1 MDNNFYNEDNQRDVV
16 PSYEYKPVQN
26 ETPKKK
32 GGFEKFLKIMATA
45 VCFGFVAGCVMF
57 GVTIVGDILVDNNGS
72 GVKIDSTV
80 PFEKETEKVTHDNSN
95 TKVETATTGN
105 VQSSNQLST
114 VMDVSNVVEE
124 VMPSI
129 VAITST
135 QIVDPG
141 YYFWFSGGESYE
153 QEGAGSGII
162 IGKNETEL
170 LIVTN
175 NHVVADAD
183 SLSVQFIN
191 EESVTAYVKGTN
203 SANDLA
209 VVSIPLKSIDSATL
223 ESIKIATLGDSESL
237 EVGEGAIAI
246 GNALGYGQSVTT
258 GVISAIDREVQ
269 VDSSTKLTL
278 VQTDAAINPG
288 NSGGA
293 LLNVKGEVIGIN
305 AAKYSSDSVEGM
317 GFAIPISTAREIIN
331 DLMNR
336 ETKIKVDEEDRGYI
350 GINGRD
356 VDDSTSEVYGIPKG
370 VYVYSTVEGGAAHRA
385 GMEKGCVIT
394 AIDGEPV
401 SSMTELKSALE
412 YYAKGDKAILTVQV
426 PSGPSEYKEETFE
439 LTLTGDLEQD

>member
-1 MDNNFYNEDNQRDVV
+1 MDNNYYNNVDYCEQE
-16 PSYEYKPVQN
+16 PPKEPKP
-26 ETPKKK
+26 PKKK
-32 GGFEKFLKIMATA
+32 GGFEKFMKIMATA
-45 VCFGFVAGCVMF
+45 ICFGFVAGCVMF
-57 GVTIVGDILVDNNGS
+57 GVVTVGDKLVNNDNS
-72 GVKIDSTV
+72 GRKIETTLTDRNK
-80 PFEKETEKVTHDNSN
+80 EKETTANKEVQLETSTVTNSQISTN
-95 TKVETATTGN
+95 E
-105 VQSSNQLST
+105 LST
-114 VMDVSNVVEE
+114 VMDVSGVVDE

-141 YYFWFSGGESYE
+141 YSFWFSNGGSYE

-162 IGKNETEL
+162 IGKNDTEL

-209 VVSIPLKSIDSATL
+209 VVSIPLSSINDDTIAA
-223 ESIKIATLGDSESL
+223 IKIATLGDSDSL

-258 GVISAIDREVQ
+258 GVISAVNRDVK
-269 VDSSTKLTL
+269 VDSYTTLNL

-293 LLNVKGEVIGIN
+293 LLNVRGEVIGIN

-317 GFAIPISTAREIIN
+317 GFAIPISTARDIIN
-331 DLMNR
+331 ELMNK
-336 ETKIKVDEEDRGYI
+336 ETKMKVDEEDRGYI
-350 GINGRD
+350 GINGKD

-370 VYVYSTVEGGAAHRA
+370 VYVYSTVEGGAAKKA
-385 GMEKGCVIT
+385 GIEKGCVIT
-394 AIDGEPV
+394 AIDGEEIT
-401 SSMTELKSALE
+401 SMSELKSALE
-412 YYAKGDKAILTVQV
+412 YYAKGEEVVLKVQV
-426 PSGPSEYKEETFE
+426 PNGPSSYEEKEYT
-439 LTLTGDLEQD
+439 LVLTGDLD